1 MEIHFKIIGV
11 LLIAL
16 AFVHIVFPKYFNWDK
31 ELKALSLINRQM
43 MTVHTFFIAL
53 TVLLMGLLCLTSSA
67 ELIETNLGKKISL
80 GLGVFWTVR
89 FVIQFFG
96 YSSDLW
102 KGKKFETFM
111 HIIFSLLWTYLSII
125 FLMTYFN

>member
-31 ELKALSLINRQM
+31 ELKSMSLINRQM

-53 TVLLMGLLCLTSSA
+53 TVFLMGLLCLTSSSDI
-67 ELIETNLGKKISL
+67 IETNLGKKISL
-80 GLGVFWTVR
+80 GLGIFWTVR
-89 FVIQFFG
+89 LFVQFFG
-96 YSSDLW
+96 YSPDLW

-125 FLMTYFN
+125 FLTTYFN

>member
-16 AFVHIVFPKYFNWDK
+16 SMVHIVFPKYFNWDK
-31 ELKALSLINRQM
+31 ELKSLSLINRQM

-53 TVLLMGLLCLTSSA
+53 TVLLMGLLCLSSSS

-80 GLGVFWTVR
+80 GLGLFWTIR
-89 FVIQFFG
+89 LFIQFFG
-96 YSSDLW
+96 YSTELW

-125 FLMTYFN
+125 FLTTYFN